1 MKRCVVLMMVG
12 SLWSTALLAAPF
24 VVVDQPTSTTIWGG
38 PPGERQ
44 SQSFVAGPTTEF
56 ITAIEFQTWDPDPSA
71 SVTLTLRTF
80 NSEGTN
86 PDPLWEA
93 GTLLVTVSN
102 TFVGAS
108 DGDWLTFE
116 FDTPVA
122 VTTGASYTVF
132 FSNTVGKAG
141 YYRSVLDPYPGGG
154 NKRVVDPPGG
164 WDNVGFVSDL
174 AFRVYGDNAPAVPV
188 SPIQVALPGTI
199 VMSFPA
205 ELEERLTEAN
215 YLLQATT
222 NLVDSNS
229 WENVVA
235 ITGNGNIMHLFDP
248 AAVAGASPW
257 KTYRIVKN

>member
-1 MKRCVVLMMVG
+1 MKRCVVWMMMC
-12 SLWSTALLAAPF
+12 SLWSTTLPAAPF
-24 VVVDQPTSTTIWGG
+24 VVVDQPDLIPIWGG
-38 PPGERQ
+38 PVGERQ

-56 ITAIEFQTWDPDPSA
+56 ITAIEFMTWNPDPSA

-86 PDPLWEA
+86 PDPLWET
-93 GTLLVTVSN
+93 GTLLTTVSN
-102 TFVGAS
+102 TFVGAT

-132 FSNTVGKAG
+132 FENTAGHAG
-141 YYRSVLDPYPGGG
+141 YYRHTGDPYPGGG
-154 NKRVVDPPGG
+154 NKRFIVPSG

-174 AFRVYGDNAPAVPV
+174 AFRVYGDDAPAVSV
-188 SPIQVALPGTI
+188 SFVRAPLPGTI
-199 VMSFPA
+199 SMSFPA
-205 ELEERLTEAN
+205 ELEERLTDAN

-222 NLVDSNS
+222 DLVDSNS

-235 ITGNGNIMHLFDP
+235 ITGKGRIMYLFDP
-248 AAVAGASPW
+248 AAVLGASPW
-257 KTYRIVKN
+257 KTYRILKN